1 MAGEEFLP
9 DPIPTV
15 DAETHSPLWLLQ
27 PKKEPQLKDLNIL
40 GASVPNPQVN
50 SMIENRNDI
59 LLFPVVSSHDT
70 TFAPWALKQD

>member
-1 MAGEEFLP
+1 MAGGEFLP

-15 DAETHSPLWLLQ
+15 EAETHSPLWLLQ
-27 PKKEPQLKDLNIL
+27 PKEEPQLKDLNIL
-40 GASVPNPQVN
+40 GASAPNPQVN

-70 TFAPWALKQD
+70 TFTLWVLKQD